1 MRDATSGRTALK
13 KAPTGIPGLDEI
25 TNGGFPAGRPTL
37 VSGGPGSGKTLL
49 GITFLVNGAT
59 LYNEPGV
66 LMSFEE
72 NAADLANDVE
82 SLGFDLP
89 ALVAQKKLLVDYV
102 HVDRSEIEETRSE
115 EHTSELQS
123 QSNLVCRLLLE

>member
-1 MRDATSGRTALK
+1 MSDDTATRPELK

-37 VSGGPGSGKTLL
+37 ITGGPGSGKTLL

-59 LYNEPGV
+59 LYGEPGV

-72 NAADLANDVE
+72 NLEDLTEDVK

-89 ALVAQKKLLVDYV
+89 GLIAQKKLLVDYV
-102 HVDRSEIEETRSE
+102 HVDRSEIEETGE
-115 EHTSELQS
+115 YD
-123 QSNLVCRLLLE
+123 